1 MNTQKPEFGSASLEV
16 TYQLGFPANENV
28 REKVRIYFCILQL
41 FLRKMRH
48 FRFFFTKQINAKIH
62 EKSKNVDIFLFTECE
77 KISRNDIPI
86 LLENQIPTDI
96 TISYIIER
104 I

>member
-48 FRFFFTKQINAKIH
+48 FRIFFHETNKRENSRKKQK
-62 EKSKNVDIFLFTECE
+62 C
-77 KISRNDIPI
+77 
-86 LLENQIPTDI
+86 
-96 TISYIIER
+96 
-104 I
+104 